1 MRRILLVLAGV
12 AVLTL
17 PAAAAA
23 RTAGQPA
30 PGYLVVRGA
39 STDAGIAGSPVVTLV
54 VKGFALGR
62 VAQQGSV
69 ELYHLSGTLAPQA
82 AGVDVSRRPVT
93 YVGRG
98 GVRVF
103 GTAFS
108 GSGFRFRAV
117 GGVWR
122 VVIYGA
128 GVSLYA
134 GGLGHVALHG
144 SVAYPSQDGDYS
156 LNGAPFA
163 SLPSGVVTH
172 TLGGAK

>member
-23 RTAGQPA
+23 RPA
-30 PGYLVVRGA
+30 SVSGPGYLVVRDA

-54 VKGFALGR
+54 VNGFVLGR

-69 ELYHLSGTLAPQA
+69 ELYRLSGTVAPQA

-93 YVGRG
+93 YIGRG
-98 GVRVF
+98 GVRVP

-122 VVIYGA
+122 VVIHGA
-128 GVSLYA
+128 GISLYA
-134 GGLGHVALHG
+134 GGEGHVSVHG
-144 SVAYPSQDGDYS
+144 SVAYPSQDGEYS
-156 LNGAPFA
+156 LNGGPFA
-163 SLPSGVVTH
+163 SLPSGIVTQ
-172 TLGGAK
+172 TLGAN